1 MDIGVISVRYARALL
16 KSATEAKVEDQVYA
30 DMQLLAKSY
39 VDVPVLRHTIDNPM
53 LAKEKKQMLL
63 NTAIGGEQASEISKA
78 FVALVLKEGRE
89 NMIQFMANSY
99 VTLYRQQKNIILGK
113 LTTATRVSADMEQKM
128 RTVVEAKTQGAVEFE
143 TQVDPDIIGGFVLE
157 YDTYRM
163 DASVKTRLNTILN
176 TLKK

>member
-39 VDVPVLRHTIDNPM
+39 VDVPALRHTIDNPM

-63 NTAIGGEQASEISKA
+63 HTAIGGERASALSKS

-89 NMIQFMANSY
+89 SMIQFMANSY

-113 LTTATRVSADMEQKM
+113 LTTATRVSATMEQKM
-128 RTVVEAKTQGAVEFE
+128 RKVVEAKTQGTVEFE

-163 DASVKTRLNTILN
+163 DASVKSQLNAILN